1 MTGRNML
8 PIAISAIC
16 LSFAMTSAQ
25 ARKMVSVDRP
35 EANLRAG
42 AGTKHKVIWVLSRG
56 YPLEVLGRS
65 GNWLKVR
72 DFERDVGWIYKP
84 LTSSKPHQI
93 VKSRVANIRSGP
105 GTGNR
110 ILGQAEYGEVMRTLE
125 NKSKWAKVRNGKGL
139 VGWIAKSLLWG
150 W

>member
-16 LSFAMTSAQ
+16 LSLAMTSAQ

-84 LTSSKPHQI
+84 LTASKPHQI